1 VKVFVSNTCGSG
13 QWISNRIHPL
23 PQVIQTTS
31 NGQTMQV
38 LYDGHIYLMQ
48 AAGGVN
54 RYFANLIGRL
64 PAEVTP
70 HLTTCGPR
78 SVNFPVNPRLKVY
91 NYRRFSPASISY
103 RLEKLFFDHKSHWR
117 HYDLAHPT
125 YYTLLSRSEFSK
137 YRCPVVVTV
146 WDMIHELF
154 PAELDPQ
161 GRHAEEKRRAILA
174 AQAVIC
180 ISENTRKDLLERY
193 PVAPDK
199 VRVTHLAST
208 IDTSLANGPEPVPE
222 RRYFL
227 YVGLRYGY
235 KNFNGLLAAFARVLS
250 MRPGLALCVVGAP
263 FTAIENKLIS
273 ELGMVPAVEHYE
285 QVSDAHLAR
294 LYHHSVAFVYPSFY
308 EGFGIPPLE
317 AMACGTPVVA
327 SNRSSLPEVIG
338 DAGLLFDPE
347 RPDELADILITL
359 ADDSSERERLIA
371 KGQERVKS
379 FSWDKTVSQTLEIYR
394 EVSGNSGHSSGN

>member
-1 VKVFVSNTCGSG
+1 M
-13 QWISNRIHPL
+13 R
-23 PQVIQTTS
+23 
-31 NGQTMQV
+31 V
-38 LYDGHIYLMQ
+38 LYDGNIYLIQ

-64 PAEVTP
+64 PTEVIP
-70 HLTTCGPR
+70 YLTMCGPR
-78 SVNFPVNPRLKVY
+78 SVNFPVNSRMKVY
-91 NYRRFSPASISY
+91 SYRRFRPAGVSY
-103 RLEKLFFDHKSHWR
+103 RLEKLFFDYTTNAR
-117 HYDLAHPT
+117 RYDLAHPT
-125 YYTLLSRSEFSK
+125 YYTLLSRSEFRK

-161 GRHAEEKRRAILA
+161 GRHAEEKRRAIMA

-180 ISENTRKDLLERY
+180 ISENTKNDLLERY
-193 PVAPDK
+193 SVAPDK
-199 VRVTHLAST
+199 VRVTHLASE
-208 IDTSLANGPEPVPE
+208 IDASLAKGPQQVPR

-235 KNFNGLLAAFARVLS
+235 KNFNGLLAAFARMLS
-250 MRPGLALCVVGAP
+250 ARPGLALCVVGTP
-263 FTAIENKLIS
+263 FSNTEKKLIA
-273 ELGMVPAVEHYE
+273 ELGLVQAIEHYE
-285 QVSDAHLAR
+285 QVSDAHLAK
-294 LYHHSVAFVYPSFY
+294 LYHHSVAFIYPSLY

-327 SNRSSLPEVIG
+327 SNRSSIPEVVG

-347 RPDELADILITL
+347 NMDELTDILITL
-359 ADDSSERERLIA
+359 TDDPSQRERLIA
-371 KGQERVKS
+371 RGQERAKA

-394 EVSGNSGHSSGN
+394 EVSGNSEHSRPS

>member
-1 VKVFVSNTCGSG
+1 M
-13 QWISNRIHPL
+13 R
-23 PQVIQTTS
+23 
-31 NGQTMQV
+31 V

-64 PAEVTP
+64 PADVTP
-70 HLTTCGPR
+70 YLTLCGSS

-91 NYRRFSPASISY
+91 NYRRFRPASVSY
-103 RLEKLFFDHKSHWR
+103 RLEKLFFAYANQAH

-125 YYTLLSRSEFSK
+125 YYTLLSRSEFSQ

-154 PAELDPQ
+154 PSELDPS
-161 GRHAEEKRRAILA
+161 GRHAEEKRRAIMA

-180 ISENTRKDLLERY
+180 ISENTKNDLLERY
-193 PVAPDK
+193 PVSPDR
-199 VRVTHLAST
+199 VRVTHLASA
-208 IDTSLANGPEPVPE
+208 IDASLADGPEPVPE

-235 KNFNGLLAAFARVLS
+235 KNFNGLLAAFARSLLTH
-250 MRPGLALCVVGAP
+250 PEIALCIVGAP
-263 FTAIENKLIS
+263 FSDTESKLIA
-273 ELGMVPAVEHYE
+273 ELGLTAAVEHYG
-285 QVSDAHLAR
+285 QVSDAHLAK
-294 LYHHSVAFVYPSFY
+294 LYRQSVAFVYPSFY
-308 EGFGIPPLE
+308 EGFGIPLLE

-327 SNRSSLPEVIG
+327 SNRSSIPEVVG
-338 DAGLLFDPE
+338 EAGLLFDPE
-347 RPDELADILITL
+347 KTDELTDILNTL
-359 ADDSSERERLIA
+359 VDDSSERERLIA
-371 KGQERVKS
+371 RGLEQVKS

-394 EVSGNSGHSSGN
+394 EVSGRS

>member
-1 VKVFVSNTCGSG
+1 
-13 QWISNRIHPL
+13 
-23 PQVIQTTS
+23 
-31 NGQTMQV
+31 MQV
-38 LYDGHIYLMQ
+38 LYDGNIYLMQ

-54 RYFANLIGRL
+54 RYFANLIGKL
-64 PAEVTP
+64 PADVTP
-70 HLTTCGPR
+70 HLTMCGPR
-78 SVNFPVNPRLKVY
+78 SVNFPINPRMKVY
-91 NYRRFSPASISY
+91 RYRRFRPAGVSY
-103 RLEKLFFDHKSHWR
+103 RLEKLFFDYKSNSR
-117 HYDLAHPT
+117 RYDLAHPT
-125 YYTLLSRSEFSK
+125 YYTLLSRSEFKK
-137 YRCPVVVTV
+137 YRCPIVVTV

-154 PAELDPQ
+154 PAELDPE

-180 ISENTRKDLLERY
+180 ISENTRNDLLERY

-199 VRVTHLAST
+199 VRVTHLASG
-208 IDTSLANGPEPVPE
+208 IDASLANGPEPVPE
-222 RRYFL
+222 KRYFL

-235 KNFNGLLAAFARVLS
+235 KNFNGLLAAFARMLS
-250 MRPGLALCVVGAP
+250 ARPGLALCVVGAP
-263 FTAIENKLIS
+263 FSDIEKKLIS
-273 ELGMVPAVEHYE
+273 ELGLVEAIEHYE
-285 QVSDAHLAR
+285 QVSDAHLAK

-347 RPDELADILITL
+347 SPAALPDILITL

-371 KGQERVKS
+371 KGSERAKR

-394 EVSGNSGHSSGN
+394 EVSGNSGHPQRN

>member
-1 VKVFVSNTCGSG
+1 
-13 QWISNRIHPL
+13 
-23 PQVIQTTS
+23 
-31 NGQTMQV
+31 MQV

-64 PAEVTP
+64 PADVTP
-70 HLTTCGPR
+70 ALTMCGPR
-78 SVNFPVNPRLKVY
+78 SVNFPVNPRMKVY
-91 NYRRFSPASISY
+91 NYRRFRPASVSY
-103 RLEKLFFDHKSHWR
+103 RLEKLFFDYASNAR
-117 HYDLAHPT
+117 RYDLAHPT

-154 PAELDPQ
+154 PAELDPA
-161 GRHAEEKRRAILA
+161 GRHAEEKRRAIMS

-180 ISENTRKDLLERY
+180 ISENTKHDLLERY

-199 VRVTHLAST
+199 VRVTHLASE
-208 IDTSLANGPEPVPE
+208 IDVSLANGPEPVPQ
-222 RRYFL
+222 RSYFL
-227 YVGLRYGY
+227 YVGLRYRY
-235 KNFNGLLAAFARVLS
+235 KNFNGLLAAFVRTLS
-250 MRPGLALCVVGAP
+250 ARPGIALCVVGAP
-263 FTAIENKLIS
+263 FSDAEKKLIAG
-273 ELGMVPAVEHYE
+273 LGLVDAMEHYE
-285 QVSDAHLAR
+285 QVSDAHLAK
-294 LYHHSVAFVYPSFY
+294 LYHHSLAFVYPSLY

-347 RPDELADILITL
+347 KTDELTDILITL
-359 ADDSSERERLIA
+359 ANDPSARERLIEKGYERA
-371 KGQERVKS
+371 KA
-379 FSWDKTVSQTLEIYR
+379 FSWDKTVAQTLEIYR
-394 EVSGNSGHSSGN
+394 AVSGDSQQSRRN